1 MASSEWTNWIR
12 NWCSKGEPVTCEY
25 RQDHA
30 TSLQIG
36 GGFVKLHVEHA
47 VSLPDERELPP
58 FDILVAAS
66 IDGSRRPVMMFSPV
80 EAPADMAS
88 ATGVRY
94 LAGDFGFV
102 ASSCPGEASPLSSRT
117 CLDTLEK
124 QVAKAP

>member
-1 MASSEWTNWIR
+1 M
-12 NWCSKGEPVTCEY
+12 
-25 RQDHA
+25 
-30 TSLQIG
+30 QIG

-47 VSLPDERELPP
+47 VSLPDERELSP

-102 ASSCPGEASPLSSRT
+102 ASSCSGEASPLSSRT